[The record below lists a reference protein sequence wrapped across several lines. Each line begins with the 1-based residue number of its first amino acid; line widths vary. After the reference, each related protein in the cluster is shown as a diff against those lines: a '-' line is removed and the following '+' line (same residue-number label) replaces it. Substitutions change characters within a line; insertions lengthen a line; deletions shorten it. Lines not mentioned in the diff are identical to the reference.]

1 MGYVR
6 LVTEIGKLVKSRFLA
21 RPVAVSAA
29 AIVVLGAI
37 GLAVAGGP
45 EADATHDATFKL
57 REVSVF
63 DVSKDDQVKGSFLRG
78 QICRCQTEPFAG
90 VRHYP
95 AFVSKVPL
103 YGSVKFGG
111 RGDDTNSAVTYYL
124 AVDESQGTGK
134 GYDRLYFDGNRD
146 LDLANDPVLNLQ
158 STAPDH
164 GYKPNFSS
172 IKSVTCFDFL
182 NLDASG
188 SGSGGGHVQVMPRLL
203 LTGDATNTYRF
214 LFFVRTHFFEGDI
227 KIAGEKFHA
236 CLGNDYV
243 VAPDLN
249 SPGAALQLTAPGK
262 SFDWWGGDR
271 ISAMHKLGGHYYTF
285 SASPDGSLTVHPY
298 TGELGRFEI
307 GAGGRALT
315 NFSVS
320 GSLDGRKGGVAVG
333 GDLQSGRPVD
343 AAACEIPVGDYL
355 PEFLTVHY
363 GHLRIQLS
371 QNYHSEGKRQSR
383 EDRANVFGF
392 PVRKDHSYALD
403 FANQPAVMFASPTN
417 SQRFKPGEEIS
428 VMAVLTDPKLDFMI
442 RHLDDMARKQTKD
455 ENGRDLGYS
464 RDWSL
469 DPKVIITRINGEK
482 VAEGVMPFG

>member
-6 LVTEIGKLVKSRFLA
+6 PVTQIGKLIKSRFSA
-21 RPVAVSAA
+21 SRVAVSVAA
-29 AIVVLGAI
+29 VVVLGAI

-45 EADATHDATFKL
+45 GADATHDATFKL
-57 REVSVF
+57 RELSVF
-63 DVSKDDQVKGSFLRG
+63 DVSKDDGAKGSFLRG
-78 QICRCQTEPFAG
+78 QMCRCQTEPSAE

-95 AFVSKVPL
+95 VFVSRVPL

-111 RGDDTNSAVTYYL
+111 RPDDTNSADTYYFAL
-124 AVDESQGTGK
+124 DESQGTGK
-134 GYDRLYFDGNRD
+134 GYDHLYFDGNRD
-146 LDLANDPVLNLQ
+146 LDLANDPVLSLQ
-158 STAPDH
+158 PTAPDH
-164 GYKPNFSS
+164 GYKPNFGG
-172 IKSVTCFDFL
+172 IKSVACFGFL
-182 NLDASG
+182 KLGAAAN
-188 SGSGGGHVQVMPRLL
+188 SGGAVEVMPRLL
-203 LTGDATNTYRF
+203 LTGSEANTYRY

-236 CLGNDYV
+236 CLGDDYV

-249 SPGAALQLTAPGK
+249 SPGTALQLSGPGG

-285 SASPDGSLTVHPY
+285 SASPDGALTVHPY
-298 TGELGRFEI
+298 TGELGLFEI
-307 GAGGRALT
+307 GAGHRALT

-320 GSLDGRKGGVAVG
+320 GSLDGRQGGVAVG
-333 GDLQSGRPVD
+333 GDLQSGRPVE
-343 AAACEIPVGDYL
+343 AASCEIPAGDYL
-355 PEFLTVHY
+355 PDFVTVKM
-363 GHLRIQLS
+363 GHLRIQIS
-371 QNYHSEGKRQSR
+371 QNYHSEGKRMSR
-383 EDRANVFGF
+383 DGRPNVYGLT
-392 PVRKDHSYALD
+392 VRKDRPCVLD

-442 RHLDDMARKQTKD
+442 RHLDDTARKQTKD

-469 DPKVIITRINGEK
+469 DPKVIITRLNGEK

>member
-6 LVTEIGKLVKSRFLA
+6 RVTQIGKLIKSRFSA
-21 RPVAVSAA
+21 SRVAVSVAA
-29 AIVVLGAI
+29 VVVLGAI

-45 EADATHDATFKL
+45 GADATHEATFKL
-57 REVSVF
+57 SEVSTL
-63 DVSKDDQVKGSFLRG
+63 DANKQDFLRG
-78 QICRCQTEPFAG
+78 QMCRCQTQPFAE

-95 AFVSKVPL
+95 TFVSKVPL

-111 RGDDTNSAVTYYL
+111 RGDDTNGAVTYYF
-124 AVDESQGTGK
+124 AVDESRGAGQ
-134 GYDRLYFDGNRD
+134 GYDRLYFDSNRD
-146 LDLANDPVLNLQ
+146 LDVANDPVLHLQ

-164 GYKPNFSS
+164 GYKPNFSG
-172 IKSVTCFDFL
+172 IKSVACFGFL
-182 NLDASG
+182 NLGAAANNPAD
-188 SGSGGGHVQVMPRLL
+188 VEVMPRLL

-236 CLGNDYV
+236 CLGDDYV

-249 SPGAALQLTAPGK
+249 APGTALQLTAPGK
-262 SFDWWGGDR
+262 SLDWWGGDR

-285 SASPDGSLTVHPY
+285 SASPDGALTVHPY
-298 TGELGRFEI
+298 AGDLGRFEI

-315 NFSVS
+315 NFSMS
-320 GSLDGRKGGVAVG
+320 GSLDGREGGVAVG
-333 GDLQSGRPVD
+333 GDLQSGRPVE
-343 AAACEIPVGDYL
+343 AASCEIPAGDYL
-355 PEFLTVHY
+355 PDFVTVKM
-363 GHLRIQLS
+363 GHLRIQIS
-371 QNYHSEGKRQSR
+371 QNYHSEGKRMSR
-383 EDRANVFGF
+383 DGRPNVYGLT
-392 PVRKDHSYALD
+392 VRKDHPCVLD
-403 FANQPAVMFASPTN
+403 FANAPAVMFASPTN

-442 RHLDDMARKQTKD
+442 RQLDDTARKQTKD
-455 ENGRDLGYS
+455 ETGHNLGYS

-469 DPKVIITRINGEK
+469 DPKVIITRLNGEK